1 MSLHQNYYYLDK
13 FNCETIPVHILLT
26 QGKASNRVGF
36 TGKIDKYVFSLKI
49 LFPIHLF
56 TNHIFYT
63 EIYIKRY
70 ARILKYPFLYSCR

>member
-49 LFPIHLF
+49 YSPSIFLQTIFF
-56 TNHIFYT
+56 T
-63 EIYIKRY
+63 
-70 ARILKYPFLYSCR
+70 LKFT